1 LISLEREKD
10 IEVLR
15 QAALLLES
23 ENRRLHLRIAEVL
36 AELTSLKG
44 GNPKALQLELEKL
57 QRQLALQSAKLFAP
71 SSSERRVEPAAAP
84 PKKPQ
89 TGHGPRQQPSLPFI
103 ERIHALESDERK
115 CEKCGGLMVEMK
127 GQYEESEEITIV
139 HRRFEVHQHK
149 QQKYRCACN
158 ECIVTAPG
166 PLKLFDG
173 ARYSIDFAIEVAIDK
188 YMNHLPLER
197 QCRMMKRD
205 GLRVDSQT
213 LWDYLDGLAATLEP
227 LRPRIHDLVLQS
239 EVVHADE
246 TRWRKMAGRGEKG
259 QGSEW
264 WYDWTICSSQAIYHY
279 IDPSRGAVVAR
290 KLLAGYTGTVMADGY
305 SVYSSVAQ
313 ARDGPTFRLA
323 SCWPHARR
331 KFIEVEKN
339 FPQPVSEILEL
350 IAQLYRIE
358 DKVTAEGAEG
368 LAQRARLRDQE
379 SREVID
385 EIEKWGKRTLATVL
399 PQSGLASAI
408 KYMQGQW
415 KGLIVFLD
423 DPLVPLDNNFAERS
437 LRGVVLG
444 RKNHYGSRS
453 ERGAQVASLMYTLME
468 TCKLHGVDPRA
479 YLKAA
484 VVARLNHKPMPLPHE
499 YAASLAAAAATVA

>member
-1 LISLEREKD
+1 LISLERERN

-23 ENRRLHLRIAEVL
+23 ENRQLHRRIAEVL

-57 QRQLALQSAKLFAP
+57 QRQLAQQSAKLFAP
-71 SSSERRVEPAAAP
+71 SSSERRGEPAAAQ

-89 TGHGPRQQPSLPFI
+89 TGHGRRQQPKLPSI
-103 ERIHALESDERK
+103 ERIWALGTDERK
-115 CEKCGGLMVEMK
+115 CEKCGGVLVEMK
-127 GQYEESEEITIV
+127 GQYEESEEITVV
-139 HRRFEVHQHK
+139 HRRFELHQHR

-166 PLKLFDG
+166 PLKLFEG
-173 ARYSIDFAIEVAIDK
+173 ARYSIDFAIEVAKDK
-188 YMNHLPLER
+188 YTDHQPLER
-197 QCRMMKRD
+197 QCRAMKRD
-205 GLRVDSQT
+205 GLVVDSQT
-213 LWDYLDGLAATLEP
+213 LWDYLEALAATLEP
-227 LRPRIHDLVLQS
+227 LRARLRGLVLLS

-264 WYDWTICSSQAIYHY
+264 WYDWTICSSQAIYHH
-279 IDPSRGAVVAR
+279 IDPSRGAAVAR
-290 KLLAGYTGTVMADGY
+290 SLLAGYRGTVMADGY
-305 SVYSSVAQ
+305 SVYTSVAQ
-313 ARDGPTFRLA
+313 ARDGPGFRLA

-331 KFIEVEKN
+331 KFVEIERN

-358 DKVTAEGAEG
+358 DQVTAEGAEG
-368 LAQRARLRDQE
+368 LAQRARLRAEE
-379 SREVID
+379 SSKVIAK
-385 EIEKWGKRTLATVL
+385 IEQWGNQTLAMAL
-399 PQSGLASAI
+399 PSGGLASAI

-415 KGLIVFLD
+415 KGLTLFLE
-423 DPLVPLDNNFAERS
+423 DPVVPLDNNFAERS

-453 ERGAQVASLMYTLME
+453 ERGAEVASLMYTLME

-484 VVARLNHKPMPLPHE
+484 VVARLTHKPMPLPHE
-499 YAASLAAAAATVA
+499 YPASVAAAATRA